1 MESGL
6 NRNITFRLDGNS
18 RININDEYDLL
29 DLLLVSGSY
38 NGSSSKRK
46 DVIEADN
53 LLQLSNEYN
62 TLRSYVFGTN
72 GLNRRLNTM
81 LNR

>member
-6 NRNITFRLDGNS
+6 NRNITFRLDGSS

-29 DLLLVSGSY
+29 DLLLVGGSY

-53 LLQLSNEYN
+53 LIELSNDFS
-62 TLRSYVFGTN
+62 TLRDYVFGTN
-72 GLNRRLNTM
+72 GLNRRINTM